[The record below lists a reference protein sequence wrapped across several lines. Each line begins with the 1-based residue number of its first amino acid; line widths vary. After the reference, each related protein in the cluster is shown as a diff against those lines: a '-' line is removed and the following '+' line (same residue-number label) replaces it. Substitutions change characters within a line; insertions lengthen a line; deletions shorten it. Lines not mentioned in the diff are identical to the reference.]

1 MSKSAQMT
9 QNCLTEG
16 ITEKRY
22 VRTIFE
28 DSHVCKYLRA
38 WYILESRLKQ
48 MAGSS
53 PKENKKDKKKS
64 IISIQSLI
72 LIIGIED

>member
-38 WYILESRLKQ
+38 WYISKY
-48 MAGSS
+48 
-53 PKENKKDKKKS
+53 
-64 IISIQSLI
+64 
-72 LIIGIED
+72 

>member
-48 MAGSS
+48 MSGSS
-53 PKENKKDKKKS
+53 PKENKRQKNQLFH
-64 IISIQSLI
+64 QSLI
-72 LIIGIED
+72 LIIGIDD

>member
-53 PKENKKDKKKS
+53 PKENKRQKNQLFL
-64 IISIQSLI
+64 QSLI
-72 LIIGIED
+72 LIIGIDD

>member
-53 PKENKKDKKKS
+53 PKENKKDKKINYFNS
-64 IISIQSLI
+64 VSYS
-72 LIIGIED
+72 DNRHR